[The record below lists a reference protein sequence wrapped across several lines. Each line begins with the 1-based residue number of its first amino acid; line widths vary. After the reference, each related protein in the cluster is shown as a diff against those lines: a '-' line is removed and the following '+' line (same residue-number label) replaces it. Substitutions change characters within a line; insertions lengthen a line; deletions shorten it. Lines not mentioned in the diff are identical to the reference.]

1 MMTHP
6 RSFLLVDDD
15 IDDIIIF
22 QETLKKVD
30 EKIELFYVHD
40 GKDALDFLANS
51 KGVLPS
57 LIFLDINMPRMDGKE
72 CLRNLKQDE
81 RFKHIPVLMYTTSSQ
96 SADIEETMMTGAMCF
111 ITKPWGVHEL
121 NTLLSAITRTP
132 VSRLPATLQ
141 SLQNSISC
149 FIVC

>member
-1 MMTHP
+1 MTQP

-30 EKIELFYVHD
+30 DKIGFFYVNN
-40 GKDALDFLANS
+40 GKDAFDLLIENNPN
-51 KGVLPS
+51 LPS

-72 CLRNLKQDE
+72 CLKLLKQDS
-81 RFKHIPVLMYTTSSQ
+81 RLKHIPVLMYTTSSQ
-96 SADIEETMMTGAMCF
+96 SADIEDTMMHGALAF
-111 ITKPWGVHEL
+111 ITKPWGVNEL
-121 NTLLSAITRTP
+121 KKLLSAIAHSP
-132 VSRLPATLQ
+132 ISKLPQTLQ
-141 SLQNSISC
+141 SLEKEISC

>member
-1 MMTHP
+1 MTQP

-30 EKIELFYVHD
+30 DKIGFFYVNN
-40 GKDALDFLANS
+40 GKDAIDLLIENAPN
-51 KGVLPS
+51 LPS

-72 CLRNLKQDE
+72 CLKIIKQDE
-81 RFKHIPVLMYTTSSQ
+81 RLKHIPVLMYTTSSQ
-96 SADIEETMMTGAMCF
+96 SADIEQTMMLGAMCF
-111 ITKPWGVHEL
+111 ITKPWGVNEL
-121 NTLLSAITRTP
+121 KKLLSAIAHTP
-132 VSRLPATLQ
+132 ISKLSATLQ
-141 SLQNSISC
+141 SLEKEISC

>member
-1 MMTHP
+1 MNHP

-30 EKIELFYVHD
+30 DKVGFFYVNN
-40 GKDALDFLANS
+40 GKDAIDLLTENAPN
-51 KGVLPS
+51 LPS

-72 CLRNLKQDE
+72 CLKLLKQDD
-81 RFKHIPVLMYTTSSQ
+81 RLKHIPVLMYTTSSQ
-96 SADIEETMMTGAMCF
+96 SADIEDTMMHGAMAF
-111 ITKPWGVHEL
+111 ITKPWGVNEL
-121 NTLLSAITRTP
+121 KKLLSVIAHTQ
-132 VSRLPATLQ
+132 VAKLPAALQ
-141 SLQNSISC
+141 AVEKEISC

>member
-1 MMTHP
+1 MIQP

-22 QETLKKVD
+22 QETLRKVD
-30 EKIELFYVHD
+30 DKIQLFYVHD
-40 GKDALDFLANS
+40 GKDAIDFLADS

-72 CLRNLKQDE
+72 CLRHLKHDE
-81 RFKHIPVLMYTTSSQ
+81 KLKHIPVLMYTTSSQ
-96 SADIEETMMTGAMCF
+96 SADIEETMMTGAMAF
-111 ITKPWGVHEL
+111 ITKPWGVNEL
-121 NTLLSAITRTP
+121 NTLLTAIARTP
-132 VSRLPATLQ
+132 VAKLPGALQ
-141 SLQNSISC
+141 SLQKNISC

>member
-1 MMTHP
+1 MIQP

-30 EKIELFYVHD
+30 DKIQLFYVHD
-40 GKDALDFLANS
+40 GKDAIDFLANS

-72 CLRNLKQDE
+72 CLRLLKHDE
-81 RFKHIPVLMYTTSSQ
+81 RLKHIPVLMYTTSSQ
-96 SADIEETMMTGAMCF
+96 STDIEETMMTGAMCF
-111 ITKPWGVHEL
+111 ITKPWGVNEL
-121 NTLLSAITRTP
+121 NTLLTAIAKTP
-132 VSRLPATLQ
+132 VTKLPAALQ
-141 SLQNSISC
+141 SLQKNISC